1 LRVRRSREK
10 MHVGYMTYLL
20 RLYGISSLKEKR
32 AVIKPVLNDLRRKF
46 NASVVET
53 GKHDS
58 KQESEITVCM
68 VANERGELDSL
79 FQSVWQ
85 RIIWNGLEV
94 SGEDGEIW

>member
-1 LRVRRSREK
+1 

-20 RLYGISSLKEKR
+20 RLYGVGSLKEKR
-32 AVIKPVLNDLRRKF
+32 AVIRPLISDLRKNF

-58 KQESEITVCM
+58 KKEAELTVSI

-85 RIIWNGLEV
+85 RIIWNGIEII
-94 SGEDGEIW
+94 GENGGEK

>member
-1 LRVRRSREK
+1 

-32 AVIKPVLNDLRRKF
+32 AVIKPLISDLRKNF

-58 KQESEITVCM
+58 KQEAEVTVSI
-68 VANERGELDSL
+68 VTKERGELDSL
-79 FQSVWQ
+79 LQSVWQ
-85 RIIWNGLEV
+85 RIIWNGIEII
-94 SGEDGEIW
+94 GENGEIW